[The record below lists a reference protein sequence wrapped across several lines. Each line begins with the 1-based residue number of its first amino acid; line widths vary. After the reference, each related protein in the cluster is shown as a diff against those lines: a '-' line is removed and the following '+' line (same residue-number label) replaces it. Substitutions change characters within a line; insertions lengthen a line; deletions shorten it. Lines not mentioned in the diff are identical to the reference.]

1 MAYELEWNVM
11 RDIDG
16 DEMPEFIKKAFAT
29 LSPREKEVLK
39 WRHVDH
45 LTLDET
51 GKIYGV
57 TRERIRQVEKKAVR
71 KIRHRI
77 TIYDKNARIGELD
90 TDDDIDILRF
100 SVRTSNCLKRGN
112 IRSVIELAG
121 LSYEQLVELRGVG
134 PQAIDEINEKLV
146 QRGFKPIVNDER
158 SRVNVSEPVS
168 DEGGF

>member
-1 MAYELEWNVM
+1 MAYRFEWLVM
-11 RDIDG
+11 RNIYD
-16 DEMPEFIKKAFAT
+16 DEMPEFIKTAFST
-29 LSPREKEVLK
+29 LSSSEAEVLK
-39 WRHVDH
+39 WRHVNH

-51 GKIYGV
+51 AKLYGV
-57 TRERIRQVEKKAVR
+57 TRERIRQVEKKAIE
-71 KIRHRI
+71 KIRHSI
-77 TIYDKNARIGELD
+77 ALYDESARISKLPCNN
-90 TDDDIDILRF
+90 IDSLRL